1 MRKNYCVFVAC
12 LIIISIGMG
21 VFAEVSVDTEKG
33 ENLIYKAN
41 TGDVFKY
48 EIHFKSIRSSERSG
62 QTFEMSTI
70 RNVIFTL
77 EKEEDKD
84 PLSFILKTD
93 YAESYMESSR
103 GGREIDMTYLEGKR
117 IRFQITPK
125 GELNEVTPIDS
136 ISMPQRGE
144 RRTGDAQ
151 RGRRGQGRERNPA
164 AMLGIRFFRLP
175 DKPLQV
181 GDSWTETRHDT
192 TGPGNERFSQK
203 RIEDGETTYSVV
215 GREDRMGFSCLHIK
229 VQTTYTRESYGTR
242 GGTEMSSEGEG
253 EVEADIWFAPKK
265 GILVEYATADFY
277 EGTTAYSGE
286 RSSTTPTMNETEM
299 TLKLIEYL
307 PKK

>member
-1 MRKNYCVFVAC
+1 MSMSAFT
-12 LIIISIGMG
+12 G
-21 VFAEVSVDTEKG
+21 VSADTENG

-41 TGDVFKY
+41 TGDVYKY
-48 EIHFKSIRSSERSG
+48 EIHFTSIRSSERGG
-62 QTFEMSTI
+62 QTSEMSTT

-77 EKEEDKD
+77 EKEKDND

-93 YAESYMESSR
+93 YAESYMESPR
-103 GGREIDMTYLEGKR
+103 GGREMDMTYLEGKR

-125 GELNEVTPIDS
+125 GELHEVTPIDS

-144 RRTGDAQ
+144 GRRGDAQ
-151 RGRRGQGRERNPA
+151 RGRRVQGRERNPA

-175 DKPLQV
+175 DRPLQV

-192 TGPGNERFSQK
+192 TGPGNERLSQK
-203 RIEDGETTYSVV
+203 RIEERKTTYSVV
-215 GREDRMGFSCLHIK
+215 GIEDRMGFSCLHIK
-229 VQTTYTRESYGTR
+229 VQTTYIRESYGTR
-242 GGTEMSSEGEG
+242 GGVEMNSEGEG
-253 EVEADIWFAPKK
+253 EVKADIWFATKK
-265 GILVEYATADFY
+265 GILVEYTTADFY
-277 EGTTAYSGE
+277 EGTTAFSGE